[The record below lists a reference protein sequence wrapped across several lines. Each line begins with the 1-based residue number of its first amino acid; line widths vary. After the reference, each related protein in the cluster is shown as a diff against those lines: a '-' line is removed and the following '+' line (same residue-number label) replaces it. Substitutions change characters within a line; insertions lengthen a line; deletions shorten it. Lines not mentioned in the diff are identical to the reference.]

1 MTPPDLHLTLA
12 LFGNLDITEILVI
25 ALFAVMIFG
34 RNLPRVAAQAVTHV
48 SRARRA
54 LQQVW
59 RESGIGEEVRE
70 VQREIEASTRKL
82 KDADPRRALDRSV
95 RELDAEIRS
104 TKQPELD
111 PGTPDPDAARA
122 EDSVLDGGSQE
133 PEAERNRVPSWY
145 PQTLQTPSSD
155 DFDEEDGVPTGQGIS
170 PGGLM
175 PPKAEPAPAPEAPE
189 ADDDPQTERPREA

>member
-1 MTPPDLHLTLA
+1 MTLTDLQPPLA

-48 SRARRA
+48 SRARKA

-82 KDADPRRALDRSV
+82 KDVDPRRSLDRSV
-95 RELDAEIRS
+95 RELETEVRTPAKPD
-104 TKQPELD
+104 LD

-122 EDSVLDGGSQE
+122 EGSVFEAGAEE
-133 PEAERNRVPSWY
+133 PEAERSRVPAWY
-145 PQTLQTPSSD
+145 PQTLQPPSSD
-155 DFDEEDGVPTGQGIS
+155 DFDEDDGVPSGEGIS

-175 PPKAEPAPAPEAPE
+175 PPKAEPGPEGVVEESPE
-189 ADDDPQTERPREA
+189 DEPTREG

>member
-48 SRARRA
+48 SRARKA

-82 KDADPRRALDRSV
+82 KDADPRRALDR
-95 RELDAEIRS
+95 
-104 TKQPELD
+104 
-111 PGTPDPDAARA
+111 
-122 EDSVLDGGSQE
+122 
-133 PEAERNRVPSWY
+133 
-145 PQTLQTPSSD
+145 
-155 DFDEEDGVPTGQGIS
+155 
-170 PGGLM
+170 
-175 PPKAEPAPAPEAPE
+175 
-189 ADDDPQTERPREA
+189 